1 MKTKKNEIATK
12 GNRKIMLGVRCF
24 SELKAKLIAESKN
37 LDISLSE
44 YCESILQNKDTLLS
58 EKDFANMELALKK
71 ENILL
76 IEAKFEEVK
85 FQYKNDILK
94 VNKENDR
101 IMNENDAIKK
111 DFQKV
116 THENFKLRADL
127 KLLSQ
132 QVAIFSDKRLL
143 FLFEKLKGKTDTIYS
158 TNGNK
163 YIIKYNH
170 PIDLLEV
177 MIHSFNIK
185 KQ

>member
-1 MKTKKNEIATK
+1 MKTKKNESTTN

-37 LDISLSE
+37 LGISLSE

-58 EKDFANMELALKK
+58 EKDFANMELKLKK

-94 VNKENDR
+94 VSKENDR
-101 IMNENDAIKK
+101 IMDESDAINM
-111 DFQKV
+111 DFQRV
-116 THENFKLRADL
+116 THENMKLRADL

-143 FLFEKLKGKTDTIYS
+143 FLFEELKGKVDTIYS
-158 TNGNK
+158 PNGQK

-170 PIDLLEV
+170 PKDLLEA